1 MTAGGRRFPD
11 EMARLKNEAQYE
23 QTDSDGNEDDSSPHK
38 RRRPW
43 KEEHRRQD
51 RQSKKQRQRNPEWN
65 D

>member
-11 EMARLKNEAQYE
+11 EMARLKNEAKNDQDESFEY
-23 QTDSDGNEDDSSPHK
+23 EDDQNTHK

-43 KEEHRRQD
+43 KDEHRRQD